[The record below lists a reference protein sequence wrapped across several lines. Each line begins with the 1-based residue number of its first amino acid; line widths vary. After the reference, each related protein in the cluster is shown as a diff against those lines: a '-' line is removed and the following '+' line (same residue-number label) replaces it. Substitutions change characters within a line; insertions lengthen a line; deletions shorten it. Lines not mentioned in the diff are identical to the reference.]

1 MKLTRFNPT
10 SGKSL
15 SLLLFPGFTLIEL
28 LVVIAIIAIL
38 AAMLLPALARAKSR
52 AYAANDINSC
62 KQTMLGT
69 AMFCGDNNDI
79 LPAPGW
85 RVSQPGDENW
95 VTAANPPNM
104 STHTGATFQKDYD
117 QQVSW
122 FTGIKAPEAG
132 SPTPPGTG
140 QLYQYLKNP
149 KLFLCPEDA
158 VNAAYLLR
166 YELITSYV
174 WNGAVVAYQD
184 GHAPYKIS
192 KFKPTN
198 ILQWENDEK
207 NTAPG
212 NWGDFANAP
221 AEAIASGSS
230 VLKPSFSQR
239 HGKAAQVG
247 RMDGSA
253 GREGY
258 LKMTAWAMDTTTK
271 NDLWYSPMTANGH

>member
-1 MKLTRFNPT
+1 MLAT
-10 SGKSL
+10 
-15 SLLLFPGFTLIEL
+15 
-28 LVVIAIIAIL
+28 AI
-38 AAMLLPALARAKSR
+38 
-52 AYAANDINSC
+52 YC
-62 KQTMLGT
+62 T
-69 AMFCGDNNDI
+69 DNNDT

-85 RVSQPGDENW
+85 RVSQPGDDNW
-95 VTAANPPNM
+95 VTAAKPPMMNG
-104 STHTGATFQKDYD
+104 HTAASFQTDFD

-122 FTGIKAPEAG
+122 FTGIKASAAG

-140 QLYQYLKNP
+140 QLYQYLKSP
-149 KLFLCPEDA
+149 KIFLCPQDA
-158 VNAAYLLR
+158 VNADYLLR

-174 WNGAVVAYQD
+174 WNGAIVAYQD
-184 GHAPYKIS
+184 GHSPYKIS

-230 VLKPSFSQR
+230 VVKPSFSQR
-239 HGKAAQVG
+239 HGKSAQIG

-253 GREGY
+253 GRELY
-258 LKMTAWAMDTTTK
+258 ANMSAWAMDTTAK
-271 NDLWYSPMTANGH
+271 NDLWYSPASANGH